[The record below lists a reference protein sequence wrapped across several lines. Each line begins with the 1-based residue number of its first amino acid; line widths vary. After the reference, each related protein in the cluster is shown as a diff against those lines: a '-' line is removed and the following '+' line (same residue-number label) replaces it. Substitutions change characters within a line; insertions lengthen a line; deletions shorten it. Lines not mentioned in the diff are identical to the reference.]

1 MRRSSL
7 IFTTQLSQHSF
18 HKTAQ
23 VFDARLAGLLRMAK
37 GPARL
42 TLVRTREDSEP
53 GLKRATTSAKAKTAK
68 AKVGTKKTTKVAKKK
83 TTKVAKPRT
92 TKVSKARTTRH
103 VKKIAAPKIV
113 ETENDLGVDHID
125 EGDLSIAPPSDE
137 IVTDAA
143 SAIVADDPAQAKKKT
158 AAKPKDLVQRVYNT
172 IDLEL
177 TKLEQQKGVSSQ
189 DRERASRALS
199 QMVNSLEKAVDMQR
213 DISNGASKRANA
225 KDKEALRHAEDLRR
239 EIAERLERLNRQRT
253 PRRRAGGAE

>member
-1 MRRSSL
+1 
-7 IFTTQLSQHSF
+7 
-18 HKTAQ
+18 
-23 VFDARLAGLLRMAK
+23 MAK

-42 TLVRTREDSEP
+42 TLVRTREVSEP
-53 GLKRATTSAKAKTAK
+53 KAKRATTTATAKSAKA
-68 AKVGTKKTTKVAKKK
+68 KVAKKK
-83 TTKVAKPRT
+83 TTKVAKTRT
-92 TKVSKARTTRH
+92 TKVSKPRTTRR

-113 ETENDLGVDHID
+113 ETENDLAID
-125 EGDLSIAPPSDE
+125 QIDKGDLSSAPPSDE

-143 SAIVADDPAQAKKKT
+143 SAIDTDDPAQAKKKT

>member
-1 MRRSSL
+1 
-7 IFTTQLSQHSF
+7 
-18 HKTAQ
+18 
-23 VFDARLAGLLRMAK
+23 MAK

-42 TLVRTREDSEP
+42 TLVRTLDDSEP
-53 GLKRATTSAKAKTAK
+53 KAKRATTPAKTKTAK
-68 AKVGTKKTTKVAKKK
+68 AKVAKKK
-83 TTKVAKPRT
+83 TTKVAKRRT
-92 TKVSKARTTRH
+92 TKVSKSRTTRR
-103 VKKIAAPKIV
+103 VKKIDAPKIV
-113 ETENDLGVDHID
+113 ETENDLAIDPID
-125 EGDLSIAPPSDE
+125 EGDLSIAPSSDE

-143 SAIVADDPAQAKKKT
+143 SAIVADDSTLAKKKT

-239 EIAERLERLNRQRT
+239 EIAERLERLNRERL
-253 PRRRAGGAE
+253 PRRRAGNAE

>member
-1 MRRSSL
+1 MRRLSL
-7 IFTTQLSQHSF
+7 SF
-18 HKTAQ
+18 HNTAQ
-23 VFDARLAGLLRMAK
+23 VFDARSAGLLRMAK

-53 GLKRATTSAKAKTAK
+53 KAKRATTTAK
-68 AKVGTKKTTKVAKKK
+68 AKLAKKK
-83 TTKVAKPRT
+83 TTKVAKRRT
-92 TKVSKARTTRH
+92 TKVSKPRTTRR

-113 ETENDLGVDHID
+113 ETENDFAID
-125 EGDLSIAPPSDE
+125 QIDDGDLSIAPASDE